1 MRFATKVVC
10 LCVLWYVSG
19 SGNSIAAKKALSL
32 FPYPMTVSNFENYYY
47 IIYKLCIVQKSLF
60 IVFVDINTSI
70 AFLSLLNCVYF
81 LFFLVSPLR
90 LLKVSMLHLLAMN
103 CLLGPALTLLD
114 IPPTPHLNKRF

>member
-60 IVFVDINTSI
+60 IVSIDINTSI
-70 AFLSLLNCVYF
+70 AFLVIIKLCVF
-81 LFFLVSPLR
+81 SLFFSCFPLSVS
-90 LLKVSMLHLLAMN
+90 S
-103 CLLGPALTLLD
+103 
-114 IPPTPHLNKRF
+114 RFQCFIC